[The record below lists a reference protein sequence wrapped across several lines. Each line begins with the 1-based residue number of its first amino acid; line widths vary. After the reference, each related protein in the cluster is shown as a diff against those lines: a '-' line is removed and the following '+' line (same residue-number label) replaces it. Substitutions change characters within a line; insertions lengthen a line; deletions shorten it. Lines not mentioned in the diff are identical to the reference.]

1 MTHKIDDTLRDDGR
15 REISQITGREV
26 NKVVPEHFKTD
37 YPKLV
42 SFLEQYYHFEDSDG
56 SPSRLVNDLF
66 YTRDINQVDESLLSY
81 IEDELLLGQSYFEG
95 FTDKRTAA
103 KFSNNLYRAKGTKF
117 SIEQFFRMFFEVDI
131 DLEYTKE
138 QVFKIGEAESE
149 IGAESQKFITNA
161 ELFQQFALRI
171 TSELPFKKWQ
181 RPYKLFVHPAGMF
194 IGSAVRLEG
203 IVDNPLS
210 APISLVDSDVGQV
223 DVVGATA
230 FNFDE
235 VTQFLPEITGIA
247 RDSGDSDGIF
257 KRVIIDDSFFTS
269 LQNTSLEDIQ
279 KQYSTLRAAEL
290 RTSPTFDADSNGAGT
305 ATSNFEIDFSN
316 DFSSE
321 TMDQERFEF
330 FSADSDVYYSK
341 LSNPAHLP

>member
-1 MTHKIDDTLRDDGR
+1 MTHKVDDTLRDDGR
-15 REISQITGREV
+15 REISQVTGREV
-26 NKVVPEHFKTD
+26 DKVVPEHFKTD

-66 YTRDINQVDESLLSY
+66 YTRDINQVDESLLTY

-95 FTDKRTAA
+95 FADKRTAA
-103 KFSNNLYRAKGTKF
+103 KFSNNLYRSKGTKF

-131 DLEYTKE
+131 DLEYTKD
-138 QVFKIGEAESE
+138 QVFRVGVAGHD
-149 IGAESQKFITNA
+149 IGAESRKFITYA

-171 TSELPFKKWQ
+171 TSELPFKRWQ

-194 IGSAVRLEG
+194 VGSAVRLEG
-203 IVDNPLS
+203 VVQNDIL
-210 APISLVDSDVGQV
+210 APISFVDSDLGQI

-230 FNFDE
+230 FGFDE
-235 VTQFLPEITGIA
+235 VTQFLPEVTGIA

-257 KRVIIDDSFFTS
+257 KRVIIDDSLLTS
-269 LQNTSLEDIQ
+269 IGSTSIVDIQ
-279 KQYSTLRAAEL
+279 IQYETLRAAEL
-290 RTSPTFDADSNGAGT
+290 RTSPTFDADSTGLANSVNIA
-305 ATSNFEIDFSN
+305 FSN
-316 DFSSE
+316 AFTSE

-341 LSNPAHLP
+341 LSNPAHIS

>member
-1 MTHKIDDTLRDDGR
+1 MTHKVDDTLRDDGR
-15 REISQITGREV
+15 REISQVTGREV
-26 NKVVPEHFKTD
+26 DKVVPEHFKTD

-210 APISLVDSDVGQV
+210 APISLVDSDLGQI

-230 FNFDE
+230 FGFDE

>member
-1 MTHKIDDTLRDDGR
+1 MTHKVDDTLRDDGR

-26 NKVVPEHFKTD
+26 NKVIPEHFKTD

-223 DVVGATA
+223 DVVGATE

-269 LQNTSLEDIQ
+269 LQTTSLEDIQ

>member
-1 MTHKIDDTLRDDGR
+1 MTHKVDDTLRDDGR

-26 NKVVPEHFKTD
+26 NKVIPEHFKTD

-223 DVVGATA
+223 DVVGVTA

-269 LQNTSLEDIQ
+269 LQTTSLEDIQ

-330 FSADSDVYYSK
+330 FSADSDIYYSK

>member
-1 MTHKIDDTLRDDGR
+1 MTHKVDDTLRDDGR
-15 REISQITGREV
+15 REISQVTGREV
-26 NKVVPEHFKTD
+26 DKVVPEHFKTD

-149 IGAESQKFITNA
+149 IGPESQKFITNA

-171 TSELPFKKWQ
+171 TSELPFKRWQ

-269 LQNTSLEDIQ
+269 LQTTTLEDIQ

>member
-1 MTHKIDDTLRDDGR
+1 MTHKVDDTLRDDGR

-26 NKVVPEHFKTD
+26 NKVIPEHFKTD

-210 APISLVDSDVGQV
+210 APISLVDSDLGQI
-223 DVVGATA
+223 DVVGSTA
-230 FNFDE
+230 FGFDE

>member
-1 MTHKIDDTLRDDGR
+1 MTHKVDDTLRDDGR

-223 DVVGATA
+223 DVVGVTA

-330 FSADSDVYYSK
+330 FSADSDIYYSK

>member
-330 FSADSDVYYSK
+330 FSADSDIYYSK